1 MILTNLFI
9 IEIIN
14 NDCSYVIQ
22 LINNLKN
29 KKYNQ
34 IFNNIIIFN
43 TINDIPNI
51 LVDKFD
57 RIYKNK
63 STNSI
68 YHIIRMTDITSV
80 GGYRKGYTLEVQ
92 RYDGIMWKHDPSVG
106 KFFHIGYMKAL
117 FPNKRVACKYYDKWN
132 DHLRPI
138 NFHGT
143 YCSAVDPENKLRYV
157 VRKYHGETQT
167 QNPFCL
173 TDLEIICG
181 NCLNGD

>member
-1 MILTNLFI
+1 MA
-9 IEIIN
+9 
-14 NDCSYVIQ
+14 
-22 LINNLKN
+22 
-29 KKYNQ
+29 
-34 IFNNIIIFN
+34 
-43 TINDIPNI
+43 
-51 LVDKFD
+51 
-57 RIYKNK
+57 
-63 STNSI
+63 
-68 YHIIRMTDITSV
+68 DITSV

-92 RYDGIMWKHDPSVG
+92 RYDGIMWKHDPSIG

-132 DHLRPI
+132 EHLRPI

-173 TDLEIICG
+173 TDLPKYKLSKKGDQIISTITDYPKYDYLFREKKSRSRH
-181 NCLNGD
+181 NDFKKDNKSKT

>member
-1 MILTNLFI
+1 MA
-9 IEIIN
+9 
-14 NDCSYVIQ
+14 
-22 LINNLKN
+22 
-29 KKYNQ
+29 
-34 IFNNIIIFN
+34 
-43 TINDIPNI
+43 
-51 LVDKFD
+51 
-57 RIYKNK
+57 
-63 STNSI
+63 
-68 YHIIRMTDITSV
+68 DITSV

-132 DHLRPI
+132 KHLRPI

-173 TDLEIICG
+173 TDLPKYKLSKKGDQIISTITDYPKYDYLFREKKSRG
-181 NCLNGD
+181 RHNDLKKDNKSKA

>member
-1 MILTNLFI
+1 MA
-9 IEIIN
+9 
-14 NDCSYVIQ
+14 
-22 LINNLKN
+22 
-29 KKYNQ
+29 
-34 IFNNIIIFN
+34 
-43 TINDIPNI
+43 
-51 LVDKFD
+51 
-57 RIYKNK
+57 
-63 STNSI
+63 
-68 YHIIRMTDITSV
+68 DITSV

-117 FPNKRVACKYYDKWN
+117 FPNRRIACKYYDKWN
-132 DHLRPI
+132 THLRPI

-173 TDLEIICG
+173 TDLPTYKLSKKGDKIISTITDYPKYEYLFREKKSRG
-181 NCLNGD
+181 RQKDLKKDNKSKA

>member
-1 MILTNLFI
+1 
-9 IEIIN
+9 
-14 NDCSYVIQ
+14 
-22 LINNLKN
+22 
-29 KKYNQ
+29 
-34 IFNNIIIFN
+34 
-43 TINDIPNI
+43 
-51 LVDKFD
+51 
-57 RIYKNK
+57 
-63 STNSI
+63 
-68 YHIIRMTDITSV
+68 MTDITSV

-132 DHLRPI
+132 EHLRPI

-173 TDLEIICG
+173 TDLPKYKLSKKGDQIISTITDYPKYDYLVREKKSRG
-181 NCLNGD
+181 RHNDLKKDNKSKA